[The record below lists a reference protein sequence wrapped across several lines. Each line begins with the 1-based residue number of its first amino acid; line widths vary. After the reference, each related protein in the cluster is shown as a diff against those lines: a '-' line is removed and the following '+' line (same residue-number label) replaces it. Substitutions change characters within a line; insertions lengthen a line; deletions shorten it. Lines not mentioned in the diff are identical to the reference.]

1 MEWQIWSHTI
11 SNPEQRDIAGK
22 IWQDYGYSR
31 FNQIP
36 ISESIIDHKIKY
48 STTPQ
53 PRGPYYAYNDK
64 YLEIRGGM
72 MEERRGLIGPM
83 AIVWLVGGGIG
94 FYGALAFIYKLIYT
108 PFPVSISA
116 IIAVLLGI
124 TAVIIFWGSFILGGY
139 KISRLEIFTHR
150 HLRVRFN
157 RVTRQVYI
165 QRPKFCGGVTVYRW
179 EDTNP
184 NFSKNGKSTLGTG
197 SRNLLSWEPIN
208 TGLPYVDYMAIG
220 KQASYGPELRNE
232 WEFIRRYMEE
242 GPENLPKPR
251 ITSLLPLPWHGVS
264 VQLEAMRSFFLPL
277 SGYSLITLP
286 IGFLAITLMSLLYFL
301 SELLCWQPRWPKVI
315 REAGDAGKPIPKLT
329 SLDDFPA
336 DIQQKMLLN
345 REEIEYVDDTAPKVI
360 RSNPRKFYKKKKK
373 ED

>member
-31 FNQIP
+31 FNKIP
-36 ISESIIDHKIKY
+36 ISESIIDHKITY
-48 STTPQ
+48 SKNPQ

-72 MEERRGLIGPM
+72 MEERRGLISLMSLTWLFLGGGMIHTSLWMIYRYFYESPKLDIWFYI
-83 AIVWLVGGGIG
+83 AIVFCFVA
-94 FYGALAFIYKLIYT
+94 GAF
-108 PFPVSISA
+108 F
-116 IIAVLLGI
+116 LGVF
-124 TAVIIFWGSFILGGY
+124 ALGGY

-220 KQASYGPELRNE
+220 KQASYGPELRGE

-264 VQLEAMRSFFLPL
+264 VQLEAMHAFFLPL

-286 IGFLAITLMSLLYFL
+286 IGFLAITLMSSLYFL

-315 REAGDAGKPIPKLT
+315 REAGEAGKPIPKLT

>member
-1 MEWQIWSHTI
+1 M
-11 SNPEQRDIAGK
+11 
-22 IWQDYGYSR
+22 
-31 FNQIP
+31 
-36 ISESIIDHKIKY
+36 SIL
-48 STTPQ
+48 S
-53 PRGPYYAYNDK
+53 
-64 YLEIRGGM
+64 
-72 MEERRGLIGPM
+72 
-83 AIVWLVGGGIG
+83 V
-94 FYGALAFIYKLIYT
+94 
-108 PFPVSISA
+108 
-116 IIAVLLGI
+116 IAVI
-124 TAVIIFWGSFILGGY
+124 FFIAVAVLFFGTFILGGY

-179 EDTNP
+179 EDTKSNLP
-184 NFSKNGKSTLGTG
+184 TESKSSPGIGERIMLGWD
-197 SRNLLSWEPIN
+197 SIN
-208 TGLPYVDYMAIG
+208 TGLPYLDYMAIG
-220 KQASYGPELRNE
+220 KRASSGGELRNE

-286 IGFLAITLMSLLYFL
+286 IGFLAITLMSSLYFL